1 MLQLLLLLLLLLLL
15 PFLVGAV
22 AALLGV
28 GIRKDKALGIE
39 AAGGNGAADNDE
51 HELARSSASNNCLR
65 NNEIPSALKC
75 FRCVLQFSA
84 LCIWDAVHG
93 IGKNV
98 QVLCG
103 TYPTTP
109 G

>member
-1 MLQLLLLLLLLLLL
+1 MLQLLLLLLLQL
-15 PFLVGAV
+15 LVGAV
-22 AALLGV
+22 AVLLGV
-28 GIRKDKALGIE
+28 GIRKDWALEVE

-51 HELARSSASNNCLR
+51 HELARSTASNNCLR

-84 LCIWDAVHG
+84 LCVWDAVHG
-93 IGKNV
+93 ICVSKYK
-98 QVLCG
+98 LLHG
-103 TYPTTP
+103 THPTTT